1 MLMQYFFNII
11 LFAIS
16 ASNMLLMHFIYHLRF
31 FCYWVNSKDHFKN
44 DFKKS
49 RTDLGAKLVRDQIKK
64 FPKMQGSK
72 VHLRL
77 IIIIIIKKKTPQYHF
92 YLLVK
97 KKRRRKR
104 QNSSSLALSL
114 SLPLKNK
121 RLHLFFFFFNPPP
134 SLSPSL
140 NLTLLFH

>member
-1 MLMQYFFNII
+1 MLTQYFFNII

-16 ASNMLLMHFIYHLRF
+16 ASNMLLMHSVYHLRF

-64 FPKMQGSK
+64 LPKMQESK

-77 IIIIIIKKKTPQYHF
+77 IIIIIIIIIKKKTPQYHF

-97 KKRRRKR
+97 KKNNNKRRRKR
-104 QNSSSLALSL
+104 QNPSSLALSL

-121 RLHLFFFFFNPPP
+121 RLHLFFFFLIPHPPFLP
-134 SLSPSL
+134 
-140 NLTLLFH
+140 H